1 MGLMYHKWYILL
13 RGDYISVVLAKGIVQ
28 NIKVFDKQ
36 EKKFNDKDFDLIESI
51 LRKYIN
57 LDNYCIKKED
67 DFIEFYLEEEF
78 INENLNEYLIEGK

>member
-1 MGLMYHKWYILL
+1 M
-13 RGDYISVVLAKGIVQ
+13 SVVLTKGIVQ
-28 NIKVFDKQ
+28 NLKVFDKQ

>member
-1 MGLMYHKWYILL
+1 MYHKWYILL

-28 NIKVFDKQ
+28 NLKVFDKQ

-78 INENLNEYLIEGK
+78 INENLNEYLIEEK

>member
-1 MGLMYHKWYILL
+1 MYHKWYILL

-28 NIKVFDKQ
+28 NLKVFDKQ

-78 INENLNEYLIEGK
+78 INENLNGYLIEEK

>member
-1 MGLMYHKWYILL
+1 ML

>member
-1 MGLMYHKWYILL
+1 M
-13 RGDYISVVLAKGIVQ
+13 SVVLTKGIVQ
-28 NIKVFDKQ
+28 NLKVFDKQ

-67 DFIEFYLEEEF
+67 DFIEFYLEEKF
-78 INENLNEYLIEGK
+78 INENLNEYLIEEK

>member
-1 MGLMYHKWYILL
+1 M
-13 RGDYISVVLAKGIVQ
+13 SVVLAKGIVQ
-28 NIKVFDKQ
+28 NLKVFDKQ

-78 INENLNEYLIEGK
+78 INENLNEYLIEEK

>member
-1 MGLMYHKWYILL
+1 MYHKWYILL

>member
-1 MGLMYHKWYILL
+1 ML

-28 NIKVFDKQ
+28 NLKVFDKQ